1 MEAALHIWQVP
12 PFPALV
18 SAARHAE
25 LTCPKELPSDS
36 EHCLDQTC
44 LGGHPLPNTP
54 PQHTHQWPDG
64 HDAKAQLC
72 CLKWGDYG
80 SVHAPEPFCPDP
92 WGLAET
98 KSTKPHCHPAVSLV
112 LFQFVLGALSQKITC
127 LNSLPPTTPGSGQ
140 VLVNLT
146 KISPSPTD
154 CTSHPSPKACYHSL
168 IARGTYA
175 SPLSQG

>member
-1 MEAALHIWQVP
+1 MPRRSPLAQ
-12 PFPALV
+12 
-18 SAARHAE
+18 
-25 LTCPKELPSDS
+25 
-36 EHCLDQTC
+36 
-44 LGGHPLPNTP
+44 HPP

-154 CTSHPSPKACYHSL
+154 CTSHPSPKACYQSL